1 MKIIFIEDTK
11 EDMDLIKN
19 IVEKFHEITPLYY
32 SSAAEFYKSEEE
44 ADAVI
49 LDIDIP
55 DENGLMIAKK
65 LREQDY
71 EDPIVFVSWHQEF
84 EHESFNVHPFRFV
97 RKDKLDIEM
106 TICLK
111 ELIIDFN
118 RRNGKLFYNYENK
131 SFYFYSYD
139 ILYIEREK
147 NGVIIHFVDKSEKK
161 IRCLSLQIILN
172 QNIYGFHQINK
183 SMIINFYHVIRYS
196 TEDTIILKN
205 DIALEV
211 SRNRRKSLMNAYRD
225 FRIR

>member
-1 MKIIFIEDTK
+1 MKIIIIEDTK
-11 EDMDLIKN
+11 EDMKLIKN
-19 IVEKFHEITPLYY
+19 IVEKFHEITPLYF
-32 SSAAEFYKSEEE
+32 SSAAEFYASQEE

-55 DENGLMIAKK
+55 DENGLLIAKK
-65 LREQDY
+65 LRDHGYDE
-71 EDPIVFVSWHQEF
+71 PIVFVSWHQEY
-84 EHESFNVHPFRFV
+84 EHESFNVHPFCFV
-97 RKDKLDIEM
+97 RKEFLDFELI
-106 TICLK
+106 TCLK

-118 RRNGKLFYNYENK
+118 RRNGKLLYNYENK
-131 SFYFYSYD
+131 SFYFYSCD

-147 NGVIIHFVDKSEKK
+147 NGVIIHFTDNSEKK
-161 IRCLSLQIILN
+161 VRGLSLQMVLN

-211 SRNRRKSLMNAYRD
+211 SRNRRKSLMSAYRD

>member
-1 MKIIFIEDTK
+1 MKITFIEDTK
-11 EDMDLIKN
+11 EDMELIKN
-19 IVEKFHEITPLYY
+19 IVEKFPEITPLYY
-32 SSAAEFYKSEEE
+32 SSAAEFYTSGEE

-55 DENGLMIAKK
+55 DETGLMIAKK
-65 LREQDY
+65 LREHDY

-84 EHESFNVHPFRFV
+84 EHDSFYVHPFCFV
-97 RKDKLDIEM
+97 RKNFLDIEM

-111 ELIIDFN
+111 ELIKDFN
-118 RRNGKLFYNYENK
+118 KRNSKLFYKLENE

-147 NGVIIHFVDKSEKK
+147 NGVIIHFIDKSEKK
-161 IRCLSLQIILN
+161 IRGFSLQIILN

-183 SMIINFYHVIRYS
+183 SMIVNFYHVIRYS

-211 SRNRRKSLMNAYRD
+211 SRNRRKSLMSAYRN

>member
-11 EDMDLIKN
+11 EDMELIKN
-19 IVEKFHEITPLYY
+19 IVEKFHEITPLYFL
-32 SSAAEFYKSEEE
+32 SAAEFYASEEE

-55 DENGLMIAKK
+55 DENGLLIAKK
-65 LREQDY
+65 LREHDY
-71 EDPIVFVSWHQEF
+71 EGPIVFVSWYQEY

-97 RKDKLDIEM
+97 RKDKLDVEM

-147 NGVIIHFVDKSEKK
+147 NGVIIHFTDNSEKK
-161 IRCLSLQIILN
+161 IRGLSLQIVLN
-172 QNIYGFHQINK
+172 QYIYGFHQINK

-196 TEDTIILKN
+196 MDDTIILKN

-211 SRNRRKSLMNAYRD
+211 SRNRRKSLMSAYRE